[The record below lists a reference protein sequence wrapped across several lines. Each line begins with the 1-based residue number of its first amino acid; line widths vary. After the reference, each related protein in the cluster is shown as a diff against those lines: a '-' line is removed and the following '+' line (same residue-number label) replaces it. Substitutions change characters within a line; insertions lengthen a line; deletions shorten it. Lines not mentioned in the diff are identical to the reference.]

1 MLSKRD
7 SASLEIAPPETIGTG
22 LSDDYSREWDRLNP
36 PSDISIA
43 DFSEHRNELKKQ
55 LILSYKNMLLKLVK
69 SDQKDSHAAR
79 IQRQILEDQDFC
91 QKRPRKRGRKRIAR
105 QAEDDPYEGEDE
117 LDEPQ
122 AKFVLPQMDPSRH
135 STYSDQFTVSDHDDE
150 CNFINFKS
158 RNK

>member
-1 MLSKRD
+1 M
-7 SASLEIAPPETIGTG
+7 P
-22 LSDDYSREWDRLNP
+22 
-36 PSDISIA
+36 
-43 DFSEHRNELKKQ
+43 F
-55 LILSYKNMLLKLVK
+55 KLVK

-91 QKRPRKRGRKRIAR
+91 QKRPRKRGRKRITR
-105 QAEDDPYEGEDE
+105 QAENDPYEGEDE

-150 CNFINFKS
+150 CNFQNFKS
-158 RNK
+158 RN

>member
-1 MLSKRD
+1 M
-7 SASLEIAPPETIGTG
+7 
-22 LSDDYSREWDRLNP
+22 
-36 PSDISIA
+36 
-43 DFSEHRNELKKQ
+43 FF
-55 LILSYKNMLLKLVK
+55 KLVK

-91 QKRPRKRGRKRIAR
+91 QKRPRKRGRKRITR
-105 QAEDDPYEGEDE
+105 QAENDPYEGEDK

-150 CNFINFKS
+150 CNFLNFMSEIS
-158 RNK
+158 RDYF